1 MNTAQQRTFG
11 ITENLLRQPVPRFY
25 GAGKHKVQLA
35 YITPDEANLLAELDL
50 HNSNPPNPGP
60 AGIPNFDDP
69 GTGVS
74 GPAASAAEAGSQAS
88 PAGAAQAAAE
98 GYGGF
103 VEGGGGL
110 VTGGGGLVTRGGFGL
125 APDGSTVNFGDIDR
139 DYGLGPSPNLGAG
152 SPSADRDRDKD
163 KDKGFL
169 TGIMSNLTPQRMIGS
184 LIGSALF
191 GPLGG
196 LLGGIIGGTYGD
208 DDPSNNFGGVM
219 MNALRQD
226 FSNILGNP
234 VPNFGELNTTTQIGD
249 TFSMPAPSGLLGTT
263 PYGSM
268 PNVTA
273 APIDSVSQSTNAVD
287 SFGNPVTFG
296 RTNFD
301 PVVPTQ
307 PLAPVTALDVLGAQ
321 GLLNTPVVDEATTMT
336 SPVFDDAAAL
346 GDFNMPTLTPNVS
359 PSIEAVDPFNP
370 EMGVVVND
378 PSFGMAPNTVA
389 IDPVTGSV
397 VPAFDA
403 AISPTF
409 GI

>member
-1 MNTAQQRTFG
+1 MNKAQQRTFG

-69 GTGVS
+69 GTGMS
-74 GPAASAAEAGSQAS
+74 GVAASAAEAGSQAS
-88 PAGAAQAAAE
+88 ASDAAQAAAE
-98 GYGGF
+98 GVGGF
-103 VEGGGGL
+103 VTGGGGM
-110 VTGGGGLVTRGGFGL
+110 VTGGGGLVTSGGMGIG
-125 APDGSTVNFGDIDR
+125 PGGSV
-139 DYGLGPSPNLGAG
+139 DYGNPDRAFAIGPSPNLGAG
-152 SPSADRDRDKD
+152 SPSADRDRDRDKD

-249 TFSMPAPSGLLGTT
+249 TFSMPAPSGLRGTT
-263 PYGSM
+263 VFGTM

-273 APIDSVSQSTNAVD
+273 APIDSISQPTNAVD

-301 PVVPTQ
+301 PVVQTQ
-307 PLAPVTALDVLGAQ
+307 PLASPTTMDILGAE
-321 GLLNTPVVDEATTMT
+321 GLLNTPVIDEGTTMR
-336 SPVFDDAAAL
+336 SPVFDEGVLEADR
-346 GDFNMPTLTPNVS
+346 FNMPVIQNP
-359 PSIEAVDPFNP
+359 DFNP
-370 EMGVVVND
+370 LNLGVITPGDLQYFNY
-378 PSFGMAPNTVA
+378 MRRQ
-389 IDPVTGSV
+389 
-397 VPAFDA
+397 
-403 AISPTF
+403 PTDV
-409 GI
+409 

>member
-1 MNTAQQRTFG
+1 
-11 ITENLLRQPVPRFY
+11 
-25 GAGKHKVQLA
+25 
-35 YITPDEANLLAELDL
+35 
-50 HNSNPPNPGP
+50 
-60 AGIPNFDDP
+60 
-69 GTGVS
+69 
-74 GPAASAAEAGSQAS
+74 
-88 PAGAAQAAAE
+88 
-98 GYGGF
+98 
-103 VEGGGGL
+103 
-110 VTGGGGLVTRGGFGL
+110 
-125 APDGSTVNFGDIDR
+125 
-139 DYGLGPSPNLGAG
+139 
-152 SPSADRDRDKD
+152 
-163 KDKGFL
+163 
-169 TGIMSNLTPQRMIGS
+169 
-184 LIGSALF
+184 
-191 GPLGG
+191 
-196 LLGGIIGGTYGD
+196 
-208 DDPSNNFGGVM
+208 
-219 MNALRQD
+219 
-226 FSNILGNP
+226 
-234 VPNFGELNTTTQIGD
+234 
-249 TFSMPAPSGLLGTT
+249 MPAPSGLRGTT
-263 PYGSM
+263 VFGTM

-301 PVVPTQ
+301 PVVQTQ